1 MKKDT
6 INQNDRRSLSAL
18 FCSSFRLLY
27 ENRGRIWSDPLL
39 YGADVGVS
47 TYGTNGK
54 VGLGAFLEA
63 VEANPS
69 LFQAGSRRVAGFYGS
84 PLSGTTV
91 NRWVDLLTGEVSTTR
106 GSGFIARVRAL
117 NAATAL
123 YPDGPAAGARVR
135 PRDRQVPFSVSV
147 WRLEGRVIMVNFT

>member
-1 MKKDT
+1 MKKDV
-6 INQNDRRSLSAL
+6 INQNDRRSLPAL
-18 FCSSFRLLY
+18 FCTSFRLLY
-27 ENRGRIWSDPLL
+27 ENRARIWSDPLL

-47 TYGTNGK
+47 TYGTNRK

-91 NRWVDLLTGEVSTTR
+91 NRWVDLRNGEVTTTR

-123 YPDGPAAGARVR
+123 YPGSEDAAPLREV
-135 PRDRQVPFSVSV
+135 VSLLGGDV
-147 WRLEGRVIMVNFT
+147 TAKPPEER